1 MIFQKLKELEK
12 LKKLKTIVMAMEI
25 FEKLKELQKLSLRLG
40 VKDNTSAGGNIGGK
54 TFVSNFYNFFNFSN
68 S

>member
-1 MIFQKLKELEK
+1 
-12 LKKLKTIVMAMEI
+12 MAMEI
-25 FEKLKELQKLSLRLG
+25 FEKLKELQELTLRLE

-54 TFVSNFYNFFNFSN
+54 TFVSNFSN